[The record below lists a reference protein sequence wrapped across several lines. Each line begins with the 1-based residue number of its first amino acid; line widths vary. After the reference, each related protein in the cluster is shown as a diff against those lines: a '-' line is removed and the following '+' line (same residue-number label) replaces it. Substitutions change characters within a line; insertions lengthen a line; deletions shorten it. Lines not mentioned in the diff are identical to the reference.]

1 VFEMKIKRDK
11 KLKKQIKRIENKLN
25 LSIVQTRPFCF
36 TKYAI
41 ADMIVV
47 SQKIGKCST
56 WDMFTVCGIPKNRK
70 VFDLGYVYSI
80 CKKSG
85 LKIVGFYWSNLQ
97 F

>member
-1 VFEMKIKRDK
+1 MKIKRDK

-56 WDMFTVCGIPKNRK
+56 WDMFTVSAKNQGSR
-70 VFDLGYVYSI
+70 
-80 CKKSG
+80 
-85 LKIVGFYWSNLQ
+85 
-97 F
+97 